1 MFDSVNHIISQRRI
15 RYLDRCAEPSRVP
28 KDDFIRKLSRLTD
41 CEEALLLGRPPI
53 GPFLDKRK
61 FMAEAQ
67 ERARVPYIPLY
78 PRPEAPG
85 LYGQTGKIGARVGG
99 TH

>member
-1 MFDSVNHIISQRRI
+1 MFDSVNHIISQRQI

-41 CEEALLLGRPPI
+41 CEEALLLGCPPI

-61 FMAEAQ
+61 FMAEPQ
-67 ERARVPYIPLY
+67 ERAREPYL
-78 PRPEAPG
+78 PG
-85 LYGQTGKIGARVGG
+85 LKRRGFTARPVSHEG
-99 TH
+99 TATQAKG